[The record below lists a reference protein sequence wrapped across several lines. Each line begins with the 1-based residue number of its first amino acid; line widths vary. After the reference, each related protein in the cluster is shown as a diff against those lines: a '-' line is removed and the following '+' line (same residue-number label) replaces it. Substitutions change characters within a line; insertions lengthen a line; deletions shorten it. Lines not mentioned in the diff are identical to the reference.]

1 MSIRAQRSVTFT
13 ADDMEAID
21 LFYACKHLAD
31 KKRLRI
37 RNEACIAAVLNVCKN
52 SGYPE
57 SQYSVLAEKDGTVCL
72 VRNHEARKWEAF
84 LLDGEDKCGL
94 RSFNSLEDACLHFL
108 DGLSYSIEDKKE
120 MQARFRK
127 MVEELVES
135 AS

>member
-1 MSIRAQRSVTFT
+1 MTTTQDI
-13 ADDMEAID
+13 MEAVD
-21 LFYACKHLAD
+21 LFYACKHLAA

-37 RNEACIAAVLNVCKN
+37 RNEACIAAVLDVCKN

-57 SQYSVLAEKDGTVCL
+57 SQYSVLAEKDGAVCI

-94 RSFNSLEDACLHFL
+94 QSFDLPEDACLHFL

-120 MQARFRK
+120 MQERFRR
-127 MVEELVES
+127 MLEELLET
-135 AS
+135 ASY